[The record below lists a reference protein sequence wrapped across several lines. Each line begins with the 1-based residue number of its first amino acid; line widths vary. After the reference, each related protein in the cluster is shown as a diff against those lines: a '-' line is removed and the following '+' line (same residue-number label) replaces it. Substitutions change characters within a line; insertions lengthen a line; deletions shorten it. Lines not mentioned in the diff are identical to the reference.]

1 MKEMKKAPAWGL
13 VVRRVLLAALVLT
26 AGVMALAECQP
37 QPEMHVEAAVQP
49 TSEPD
54 RRSVREAAYDKDVAA
69 LQALVESAETDE
81 STRAQAARRLE
92 KMIGEHQAEMAIEE
106 ALRQAG
112 YAPKLV
118 LMQNNALTVMLDGE
132 VSSTVSASVLA
143 LCAAYTE
150 VEAEN
155 VRIMGGT

>member
-1 MKEMKKAPAWGL
+1 
-13 VVRRVLLAALVLT
+13 
-26 AGVMALAECQP
+26 MALAECQP
-37 QPEMHVEAAVQP
+37 PPEMNVEVAVQP

-155 VRIMGGT
+155 VRIMGT

>member
-37 QPEMHVEAAVQP
+37 QPEMHVEVAVQP

-155 VRIMGGT
+155 VRIMGT